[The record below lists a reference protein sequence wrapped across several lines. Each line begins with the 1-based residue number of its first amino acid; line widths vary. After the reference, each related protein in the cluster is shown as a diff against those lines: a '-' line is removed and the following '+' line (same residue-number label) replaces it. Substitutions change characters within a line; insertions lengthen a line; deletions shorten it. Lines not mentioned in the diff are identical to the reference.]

1 MRSRKH
7 LEGGSGMFELAPLA
21 FISLLRCRGALLRL
35 LPRRRKVQLLQ
46 LLLRLGGLLLLN
58 LGLLRHEGAEDAV
71 VERHVLGG
79 APVHATGLLQ
89 VDKFQ
94 SHCIF

>member
-1 MRSRKH
+1 
-7 LEGGSGMFELAPLA
+7 MFDLSPLA

-94 SHCIF
+94 SHFEAG

>member
-1 MRSRKH
+1 MASSN
-7 LEGGSGMFELAPLA
+7 LLLLA
-21 FISLLRCRGALLRL
+21 FISLLRCLAALLRF
-35 LPRRRKVQLLQ
+35 LPRRGKVQLLQ

-58 LGLLRHEGAEDAV
+58 LGLLGHEGAEDAV